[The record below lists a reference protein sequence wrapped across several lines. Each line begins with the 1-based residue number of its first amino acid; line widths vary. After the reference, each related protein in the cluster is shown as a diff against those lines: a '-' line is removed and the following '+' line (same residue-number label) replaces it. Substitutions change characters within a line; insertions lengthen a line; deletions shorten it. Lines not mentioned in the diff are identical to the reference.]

1 MSWASIKEVTL
12 VVVEGVRDG
21 FKSVFTLNFS
31 SVSNCAA
38 AQSRTT
44 AYNVGKGIAYLVS
57 ALVAVGIGAALGAG
71 GIVAVTLVCVGVT
84 GAGVAGAG
92 VAAAAAA
99 ILGAKWGAVLTTLSL
114 PSTVGTAAFVM
125 EG

>member
-12 VVVEGVRDG
+12 VVVEGVREGVRDG

-71 GIVAVTLVCVGVT
+71 GIVAVTLVCVGVVT
-84 GAGVAGAG
+84 GAGV
-92 VAAAAAA
+92 AAAA